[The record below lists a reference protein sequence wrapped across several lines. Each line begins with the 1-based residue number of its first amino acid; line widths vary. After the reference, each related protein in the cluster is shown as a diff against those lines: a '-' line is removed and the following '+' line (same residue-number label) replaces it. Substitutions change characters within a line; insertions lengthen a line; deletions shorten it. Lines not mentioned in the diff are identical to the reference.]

1 METKERDK
9 RTKPVQGRRPP
20 VKKPRPQGAR
30 TKQQPHTLR
39 RKERTPQQPGQEIV
53 YTQPGLYNRNRL
65 ILHLA
70 SVVAVVL
77 ALVFGI
83 SIFFKAET
91 ITVTGIK
98 KYTTEQVQ
106 EACGIRPGENLLG
119 LNHAKI
125 SSRIKEHLRYVYS
138 VRVGIKLP
146 NTVKIEIVETEVVY
160 AAEAADGSWWLL
172 RSDGIVVEKVNG
184 ADAAQR
190 TKLVGILLEGPQIG
204 QKAVAVQPETEEVVL
219 ASEQL
224 DVAISLMQYLEEIGI
239 LGEMT
244 SIDVTNLAAIEMW
257 YGTRFRVLLG
267 DTTNLRNKV
276 FQVKG
281 AIDKSG
287 DTEPRILDATFTT
300 EPNKVISKPLK

>member
-1 METKERDK
+1 MEVFPSYTALK
-9 RTKPVQGRRPP
+9 
-20 VKKPRPQGAR
+20 
-30 TKQQPHTLR
+30 
-39 RKERTPQQPGQEIV
+39 
-53 YTQPGLYNRNRL
+53 YTQ
-65 ILHLA
+65 
-70 SVVAVVL
+70 
-77 ALVFGI
+77 
-83 SIFFKAET
+83 
-91 ITVTGIK
+91 
-98 KYTTEQVQ
+98 
-106 EACGIRPGENLLG
+106 
-119 LNHAKI
+119 
-125 SSRIKEHLRYVYS
+125 
-138 VRVGIKLP
+138 
-146 NTVKIEIVETEVVY
+146 
-160 AAEAADGSWWLL
+160 
-172 RSDGIVVEKVNG
+172 RS
-184 ADAAQR
+184 
-190 TKLVGILLEGPQIG
+190 LVGILLEGPQIG